1 MRKFIIVSVLCL
13 SFLNG
18 VAVNKIDVFDFIS
31 QFDWS
36 QTKKEIEH
44 KYRDYINTE
53 ELSTG
58 NSIILDSIVLGDY
71 NLSFSIVFDQRDMPS
86 IFSFSPKVDLFFLV
100 EHEKVASVID
110 SIIYEKFGEPNVPY
124 ESIPS
129 FMLENEN
136 SIGVK
141 MWKDVKNLQNMSLSQ
156 STLHFNDVFVA
167 YFMLSLLT
175 PIKTE
180 PDFRKGYW
188 GDSRRVIMEREGK
201 RDELGLDN
209 IYSFSTTVAGLGC
222 IAGYRFTNDK
232 LTSAKYL
239 FKNASVYS
247 CINDYEKLFSL
258 LTKKYGD
265 PVENKEEN
273 QASERQ
279 KDIYTEGELVRDG
292 RLSKSALFLS
302 PFSYIF
308 ISLSGGDGFSLII
321 EYYSIEHDNEIE
333 KDILMD
339 L

>member
-1 MRKFIIVSVLCL
+1 MRKFIIVLVLCL

-36 QTKKEIEH
+36 QTKKEIEY
-44 KYRDYINTE
+44 KYKNYINTE

-71 NLSFSIVFDQRDMPS
+71 NLSFSIVFDKRDMPT
-86 IFSFSPKVDLFFLV
+86 IFSFSPKMDLFFLL
-100 EHEKVASVID
+100 ENEKIDSVIN

-129 FMLENEN
+129 YLLENE
-136 SIGVK
+136 SSTSVK
-141 MWKDVKNLQNMSLSQ
+141 MWKDVKNLRNMSLSH
-156 STLHFNDVFVA
+156 SSLYINGMSVS

-222 IAGYRFTNDK
+222 IAAYRFTNDK
-232 LTSAKYL
+232 LTNAKYL

-321 EYYSIEHDNEIE
+321 EYYSIEHDNERE
-333 KDILMD
+333 EDILMD

>member
-1 MRKFIIVSVLCL
+1 MKVLVTGGAGYIGSHTMVELLNAGHEVVCVDNFMNSKYESVVRVEKITGKSIKFYQGDICDRQILDKI
-13 SFLNG
+13 FTE
-18 VAVNKIDVFDFIS
+18 NKID
-31 QFDWS
+31 
-36 QTKKEIEH
+36 
-44 KYRDYINTE
+44 
-53 ELSTG
+53 
-58 NSIILDSIVLGDY
+58 
-71 NLSFSIVFDQRDMPS
+71 
-86 IFSFSPKVDLFFLV
+86 
-100 EHEKVASVID
+100 SVIN

-129 FMLENEN
+129 YLSENE
-136 SIGVK
+136 SSTSVK
-141 MWKDVKNLQNMSLSQ
+141 MWKDVKNLRNMSLSH
-156 STLHFNDVFVA
+156 SSLYINGVSIS
-167 YFMLSLLT
+167 YFMVSLLT

-180 PDFRKGYW
+180 PDFRRGYW
-188 GDSRRVIMEREGK
+188 GDSRRVIEERERK
-201 RDELGLDN
+201 SDKLGLDD
-209 IYSFSTTVAGLGC
+209 IYSFSTTVAGLSC

-239 FKNASVYS
+239 FENTSVYS

-292 RLSKSALFLS
+292 RLSKSALFSS

-321 EYYSIEHDNEIE
+321 EYYSIEHDNERE
-333 KDILMD
+333 EDILMD